1 MFLFKF
7 IIHFCRIPGNHIRVF
22 FPGPEEKPADIE
34 KEIASLQENMLI
46 VIPAAVMLLSIMLW
60 GEHNENT
67 DH

>member
-1 MFLFKF
+1 MNAADADIFAGFRT
-7 IIHFCRIPGNHIRVF
+7 IISRCF
-22 FPGPEEKPADIE
+22 FPGPEEKPADHE